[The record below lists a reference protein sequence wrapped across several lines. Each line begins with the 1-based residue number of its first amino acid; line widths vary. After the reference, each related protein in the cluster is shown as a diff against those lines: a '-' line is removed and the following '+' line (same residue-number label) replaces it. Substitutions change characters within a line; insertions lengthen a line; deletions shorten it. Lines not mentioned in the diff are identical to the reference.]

1 MANKYV
7 NNDLYYTKSLMVKI
21 TEKQKMMMS
30 IMVDILGESR
40 SQIVRRL
47 LMVEAKKVAAQL
59 EGEELE
65 LWIDLINQIE
75 KEEDYHEIVVG
86 DAISQGMKEAY
97 FERTGEVLG
106 YDDETTMKTN
116 ADKQRVWQRNY
127 RAKKKMEK
135 LKELKEEHGFT
146 FISATHRRGRHG

>member
-1 MANKYV
+1 MANRYV
-7 NNDLYYTKSLMVKI
+7 NNDLYYTKNLMVKI

-65 LWIDLINQIE
+65 LWIELINQIE

-86 DAISQGMKEAY
+86 EAISQGMKESY
-97 FERTGEVLG
+97 YERTGEVLG
-106 YDDETTMKTN
+106 YDDETTMRT
-116 ADKQRVWQRNY
+116 ASDKQRVWQRNY
-127 RAKKKMEK
+127 RAKKKMQK
-135 LKELKEEHGFT
+135 LKELKEEHGD
-146 FISATHRRGRHG
+146 R

>member
-1 MANKYV
+1 MANKYI
-7 NNDLYYTKSLMVKI
+7 NNDLYYTKNLMVKI
-21 TEKQKMMMS
+21 TEKQRMMIG
-30 IMVDILGESR
+30 IMVDVLGENR

-47 LMVEAKKVAAQL
+47 LMAEAKKCAANL

-65 LWIDLINQIE
+65 LWIELINQIE
-75 KEEDYHEIVVG
+75 KEEDYHEFAVG
-86 DAISQGMKEAY
+86 EAVSQGMKKAY

-106 YDDETTMKTN
+106 YDDETTMKTI

-135 LKELKEEHGFT
+135 LKELREEHGE
-146 FISATHRRGRHG
+146 

>member
-75 KEEDYHEIVVG
+75 KEEDYREIVVG

-135 LKELKEEHGFT
+135 LKELKEEHGE
-146 FISATHRRGRHG
+146 

>member
-1 MANKYV
+1 MASKYV
-7 NNDLYYTKSLMVKI
+7 KNDLYYTKNLMVKI

-47 LMVEAKKVAAQL
+47 LIVEAKKVAAQL

-86 DAISQGMKEAY
+86 EAISQGMKESY
-97 FERTGEVLG
+97 YERTGEVLG

-135 LKELKEEHGFT
+135 LKELKEEHGD
-146 FISATHRRGRHG
+146 R

>member
-47 LMVEAKKVAAQL
+47 LMAEAKKCAANL

-65 LWIDLINQIE
+65 LWVELINQIE
-75 KEEDYHEIVVG
+75 KEEDYHEFAVG
-86 DAISQGMKEAY
+86 EAVSEGMKKAY
-97 FERTGEVLG
+97 YERTGEVLG
-106 YDDETTMKTN
+106 YDDEANLKTV
-116 ADKQRVWQRNY
+116 ADKNRVWQRHY

-135 LKELKEEHGFT
+135 LKALQEEHGE
-146 FISATHRRGRHG
+146 

>member
-47 LMVEAKKVAAQL
+47 LMVEAKRVAAQL

-75 KEEDYHEIVVG
+75 KEEDYHEFAVG

-135 LKELKEEHGFT
+135 LKELKEEHG
-146 FISATHRRGRHG
+146 A

>member
-1 MANKYV
+1 MASKYV
-7 NNDLYYTKSLMVKI
+7 KNDLYYTKNLMVKI

-47 LMVEAKKVAAQL
+47 LIVEAKKVAAQL

-127 RAKKKMEK
+127 RAKKKMER
-135 LKELKEEHGFT
+135 LKELREEHGE
-146 FISATHRRGRHG
+146 

>member
-1 MANKYV
+1 MANRYV
-7 NNDLYYTKSLMVKI
+7 NNDLYYTKNLMVKI

-65 LWIDLINQIE
+65 LWIELINQIE

-86 DAISQGMKEAY
+86 EAISQGMKESY
-97 FERTGEVLG
+97 YERTGEVLG
-106 YDDETTMKTN
+106 YDDETTMKTI

-127 RAKKKMEK
+127 RAKKKMQK
-135 LKELKEEHGFT
+135 LKELKEEHGE
-146 FISATHRRGRHG
+146 

>member
-1 MANKYV
+1 MASKYV
-7 NNDLYYTKSLMVKI
+7 KNDLYYTKNLMVKI

-47 LMVEAKKVAAQL
+47 LIVEAKKVAAQL

-97 FERTGEVLG
+97 FERTGEILG
-106 YDDETTMKTN
+106 YDDETTMRTN

-135 LKELKEEHGFT
+135 LKELKEEHGE
-146 FISATHRRGRHG
+146 

>member
-1 MANKYV
+1 MANRYV
-7 NNDLYYTKSLMVKI
+7 NNDLYYTKNLMVKI

-65 LWIDLINQIE
+65 LWIELINQIE

-86 DAISQGMKEAY
+86 EAISQGMKESY
-97 FERTGEVLG
+97 YERTGEVLG
-106 YDDETTMKTN
+106 YDDETTMRT
-116 ADKQRVWQRNY
+116 ASDKQRVWQRNY
-127 RAKKKMEK
+127 RAKKKMQK
-135 LKELKEEHGFT
+135 LKELKEDHGD
-146 FISATHRRGRHG
+146 R

>member
-1 MANKYV
+1 MASKYV
-7 NNDLYYTKSLMVKI
+7 KNDLYYTKNLMVKI

-47 LMVEAKKVAAQL
+47 LIVEAKKVAAQL

-127 RAKKKMEK
+127 RAKKKMQK
-135 LKELKEEHGFT
+135 RKELKEEHGE
-146 FISATHRRGRHG
+146 

>member
-1 MANKYV
+1 MASKYV
-7 NNDLYYTKSLMVKI
+7 RNDLYYTKNLMVRI

-47 LMVEAKKVAAQL
+47 LIVEAKKVAAQL

-135 LKELKEEHGFT
+135 LKELKEEHGDK
-146 FISATHRRGRHG
+146 

>member
-21 TEKQKMMMS
+21 TEKQKMMIS

-135 LKELKEEHGFT
+135 LKELKEEHGE
-146 FISATHRRGRHG
+146 

>member
-1 MANKYV
+1 MASKYV
-7 NNDLYYTKSLMVKI
+7 KNDLYYTKNLMVKI

-47 LMVEAKKVAAQL
+47 LIVEAKKVAAQL

-86 DAISQGMKEAY
+86 DAISQGMKESY

-127 RAKKKMEK
+127 RAKKKMKK
-135 LKELKEEHGFT
+135 LKELKEEHGE
-146 FISATHRRGRHG
+146 

>member
-1 MANKYV
+1 MASKYV
-7 NNDLYYTKSLMVKI
+7 KNDLYYTKNLMVKI

-47 LMVEAKKVAAQL
+47 LIVEAKKVAAQL

-106 YDDETTMKTN
+106 YDDETTMRTN

-135 LKELKEEHGFT
+135 LKELREEHGE
-146 FISATHRRGRHG
+146 

>member
-1 MANKYV
+1 MVSKYV
-7 NNDLYYTKSLMVKI
+7 KNDLYYTKNLMVKI

-47 LMVEAKKVAAQL
+47 LIVEAKKVAAQL

-86 DAISQGMKEAY
+86 EAISQGMKEAY

-135 LKELKEEHGFT
+135 LKELKEEHGD
-146 FISATHRRGRHG
+146 R

>member
-1 MANKYV
+1 MASKYV
-7 NNDLYYTKSLMVKI
+7 KNDLYYTKNLMVKI

-47 LMVEAKKVAAQL
+47 LIVEAKKVAAQL

-106 YDDETTMKTN
+106 YDDETTLKTN

-135 LKELKEEHGFT
+135 LKELKEEHGE
-146 FISATHRRGRHG
+146 

>member
-75 KEEDYHEIVVG
+75 KEEDYHEFVVG

-135 LKELKEEHGFT
+135 LKELKEEHG
-146 FISATHRRGRHG
+146 A

>member
-1 MANKYV
+1 MANRYI
-7 NNDLYYTKSLMVKI
+7 NNDLYYAKNLMVKI
-21 TEKQKMMMS
+21 TEKQKMMMG

-47 LMVEAKKVAAQL
+47 IMAEAKRAAALL

-65 LWIDLINQIE
+65 LWVDLINQIE
-75 KEEDYHEIVVG
+75 KEEDYHEFAVG
-86 DAISQGMKEAY
+86 EAVSEGMKKAY
-97 FERTGEVLG
+97 YERTGEVLG
-106 YDDETTMKTN
+106 YDDETTLKTN

-135 LKELKEEHGFT
+135 LKALQEEHEKV
-146 FISATHRRGRHG
+146 SD

>member
-1 MANKYV
+1 MASKYV
-7 NNDLYYTKSLMVKI
+7 KNDLYYTKNLMVKI

-47 LMVEAKKVAAQL
+47 LIVEAKKVAAQL

-75 KEEDYHEIVVG
+75 KEDDYHEIVVG

-135 LKELKEEHGFT
+135 LKELKEEHGE
-146 FISATHRRGRHG
+146 

>member
-47 LMVEAKKVAAQL
+47 LMAEAKKCAANL

-65 LWIDLINQIE
+65 LWVELINQIE
-75 KEEDYHEIVVG
+75 KEEDYHEFAVG
-86 DAISQGMKEAY
+86 EAVSEGMKKAY
-97 FERTGEVLG
+97 YERTGEVLG
-106 YDDETTMKTN
+106 YDDEANLKTV
-116 ADKQRVWQRNY
+116 ADKNRVWQRHY

-135 LKELKEEHGFT
+135 LKALQEEHG
-146 FISATHRRGRHG
+146 A

>member
-1 MANKYV
+1 MASKYV
-7 NNDLYYTKSLMVKI
+7 KNDLYYTKNLMVKI

-47 LMVEAKKVAAQL
+47 LIVEAKKVAAQL

-75 KEEDYHEIVVG
+75 KEEDYHEIVG

-135 LKELKEEHGFT
+135 LKELKEEHGD
-146 FISATHRRGRHG
+146 R

>member
-1 MANKYV
+1 MASKYV
-7 NNDLYYTKSLMVKI
+7 KNDLYYTKNLMVKI
-21 TEKQKMMMS
+21 TEKQKMIMS

-47 LMVEAKKVAAQL
+47 LIVEAKKVAAQL

-106 YDDETTMKTN
+106 YDDETTMRTN

-135 LKELKEEHGFT
+135 LKELKEEHGE
-146 FISATHRRGRHG
+146 

>member
-1 MANKYV
+1 MASRYV
-7 NNDLYYTKSLMVKI
+7 NNDLYYTKNLMVKI

-65 LWIDLINQIE
+65 LWIELINQIE

-86 DAISQGMKEAY
+86 EAISQGMKESY
-97 FERTGEVLG
+97 YERTGEVLG
-106 YDDETTMKTN
+106 YDDETTMRT
-116 ADKQRVWQRNY
+116 ASDKQRVWQRNY
-127 RAKKKMEK
+127 RAKKKMQK
-135 LKELKEEHGFT
+135 LKELKEEHGD
-146 FISATHRRGRHG
+146 R

>member
-1 MANKYV
+1 MASKYV
-7 NNDLYYTKSLMVKI
+7 KNDLYYTKNLMVKI

-40 SQIVRRL
+40 SQIVRRVL
-47 LMVEAKKVAAQL
+47 IVEAKKVAAQL

-97 FERTGEVLG
+97 FQRTGEVLG
-106 YDDETTMKTN
+106 YDDETTMRTN

-135 LKELKEEHGFT
+135 LKELKEEHGE
-146 FISATHRRGRHG
+146 

>member
-135 LKELKEEHGFT
+135 LKELKEEHE
-146 FISATHRRGRHG
+146 A

>member
-1 MANKYV
+1 
-7 NNDLYYTKSLMVKI
+7 MVKI
-21 TEKQKMMMS
+21 TEKQRMMMS

-47 LMVEAKKVAAQL
+47 LIVEAKKVAAQL

-106 YDDETTMKTN
+106 YDDETTMRTN

-135 LKELKEEHGFT
+135 LKELKEEHGE
-146 FISATHRRGRHG
+146 

>member
-1 MANKYV
+1 MASKYV
-7 NNDLYYTKSLMVKI
+7 KNDLYYTKNLMVKI

-47 LMVEAKKVAAQL
+47 LIVEAKKVAAQL

-135 LKELKEEHGFT
+135 LKELTEEHGE
-146 FISATHRRGRHG
+146 

>member
-7 NNDLYYTKSLMVKI
+7 NNSTYYTKNVMVKI
-21 TEKQKMMMS
+21 TEKQRLMLSLMT
-30 IMVDILGESR
+30 DILGENR

-59 EGEELE
+59 DGEELE
-65 LWIDLINQIE
+65 LWVDLINQID
-75 KEEDYHEIVVG
+75 KEEDFHEFEVG
-86 DAISQGMKEAY
+86 EAISQGMKEAY
-97 FERTGEVLG
+97 FERTGKALG

-127 RAKKKMEK
+127 RAKQKFNKI
-135 LKELKEEHGFT
+135 KELEKMYED
-146 FISATHRRGRHG
+146 